1 MARDLDKIQT
11 ERLTLRGINDEDDLE
26 IVEWRSDPAVYKFF
40 KSPHKITLK
49 EHLAWYN
56 NSYLLNENRFDW
68 MCIEKSSGRKIGI
81 FGIVRNE
88 DVCEVS
94 YLLAPEAQHKGFAA
108 EAIKGLINY
117 ATKNWKIKKVVAEI
131 HKNNQQS
138 IALVMRLGFKAVSQN
153 DPFTVYGTEV

>member
-117 ATKNWKIKKVVAEI
+117 AAKNWKIKKVVAEI